1 MSYRK
6 PIQMLSLCMPLLAAC
21 GESHEEPQGF
31 EPVVAFDT
39 ARVQL
44 ATASDTVPLRVEVAA
59 TEDQRA
65 YGLMERSSLPPDAG
79 MLFTYPEQQSPEAGY
94 WMYRTRIPLDI
105 AFLDSAGRIV
115 AILPMEPC
123 TSTDPHWCPSYPPGV
138 PYRAALEVNRGYF
151 AQRNISPGDRVLVPD
166 SLLPNTR
173 Q

>member
-6 PIQMLSLCMPLLAAC
+6 PIQMLSLCAPLLAAC
-21 GESHEEPQGF
+21 GDSQQEPQSL

-44 ATASDTVPLRVEVAA
+44 ATATDTVPLRVEVAA

-65 YGLMERSSLPPDAG
+65 YGLMERSSLPADAG
-79 MLFTYPEQQSPEAGY
+79 MLFTYRAEQPPEAGY

-123 TSTDPHWCPSYPPGV
+123 TSTDPRWCPSYPPGV
-138 PYRAALEVNRGYF
+138 PYHAALEVNRGYF

-166 SLLPNTR
+166 SLLPNSG